1 MGGGWYAAEFQ
12 KFAIIVA
19 RSLIYDYSLD
29 NEQSWEV
36 ALSIQDPNV
45 FRRSWLPPGL
55 TVVN

>member
-19 RSLIYDYSLD
+19 QSLIYDYSLD

-55 TVVN
+55 